1 MDLNI
6 FRIYFITILQIL
18 PLFADLQVS
27 EITSNGVYLVLVS
40 SENAKSMMIKN
51 DVENLE
57 TDEAFHSCSMEQKC
71 RFIVDS
77 RMNGERFATSENIAF
92 SSISRPHNTWMKV
105 NPGRSLTQIKN
116 SILIVAKCLTK
127 SIHSRGQTYHNIIR
141 IT

>member
-6 FRIYFITILQIL
+6 VRIYFITILQIL
-18 PLFADLQVS
+18 PLFADLQVK
-27 EITSNGVYLVLVS
+27 EMTSNGVYLVLVS
-40 SENAKSMMIKN
+40 SENAKSSYKN

-105 NPGRSLTQIKN
+105 NPGTSLTQIKN

-127 SIHSRGQTYHNIIR
+127 SIHSSAQTYHNIIR